1 MSVKKKLAERLKGYI
16 NMVRN
21 QEKVSKEE
29 EIDKQVLDKIYYTE
43 GNSFNF

>member
-16 NMVRN
+16 KMVRN

-43 GNSFNF
+43 GNSLNF